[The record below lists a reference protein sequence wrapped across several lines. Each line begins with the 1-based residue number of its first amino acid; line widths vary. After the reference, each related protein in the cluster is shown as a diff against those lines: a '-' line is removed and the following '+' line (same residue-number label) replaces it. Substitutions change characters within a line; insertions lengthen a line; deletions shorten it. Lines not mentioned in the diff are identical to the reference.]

1 MPPNENPPDHSKS
14 IDLGFKILS
23 ALIIPSLMW
32 VNSISV
38 KNALLQQ
45 RVADHEKTIE
55 KLEEQIINVRLN
67 KQALEATAKE
77 VKSTRETLAEI
88 RNILRP

>member
-1 MPPNENPPDHSKS
+1 MPPNETPPDHSKS

-23 ALIIPSLMW
+23 VLIIPSLLW

-45 RVADHEKTIE
+45 RVADHQKTIE
-55 KLEEQIINVRLN
+55 KLEEQVVNVRLN

-77 VKSTRETLAEI
+77 VKSTRETLSEI
-88 RNILRP
+88 RNLLRP